1 VIILKIKFPE
11 NKKIHKMFQQMKNI
25 DSAFKYVR
33 GFTMLIILASF
44 AISCF
49 AIYKSYELVNANQKK
64 IFILA
69 NDKAIEAYASDR
81 KANVA
86 VEARDEISTF
96 HNYFFTLSP
105 DDKEIQSS
113 ITKALYLADASAKK
127 EYDNL
132 KESGYYTEIIS
143 ANISQEITID
153 SIQLDLN
160 QKPFYFKCFATQI
173 ITRTTSV
180 LTRSL
185 ITEGF
190 LRNVPRSENNSHGFL
205 IERWNI
211 LENKDLKIEKR

>member
-1 VIILKIKFPE
+1 
-11 NKKIHKMFQQMKNI
+11 MFQQMKNI

-33 GFTMLIILASF
+33 GFTLLVIAGSLA
-44 AISCF
+44 ITCF
-49 AIYKSYELVNANQKK
+49 AIYKSYEMVNGNQKR

-69 NDKAIEAYASDR
+69 NNKAIEAYASDR
-81 KANVA
+81 KDNVA
-86 VEARDEISTF
+86 VEAKDEIKTF

-105 DDKEIQSS
+105 DDKEIQSN

-132 KESGYYTEIIS
+132 KESGYYTDVIS
-143 ANISQEITID
+143 ANISQEITVD

-160 QKPFYFKCFATQI
+160 QIPYYFKCYATQK

-180 LTRSL
+180 LTRNL
-185 ITEGF
+185 ITEGY
-190 LRNVPRSENNSHGFL
+190 LRNVARSENNSHGFL

>member
-1 VIILKIKFPE
+1 
-11 NKKIHKMFQQMKNI
+11 MFQQMKNI

-33 GFTMLIILASF
+33 GFTLLVIAGSLAVT
-44 AISCF
+44 CF
-49 AIYKSYELVNANQKK
+49 AIYKSYDMVNGNQKR

-69 NDKAIEAYASDR
+69 NNKAIEAYASDR
-81 KANVA
+81 KDNVS
-86 VEARDEISTF
+86 VEAKDEIKTF

-105 DDKEIQSS
+105 DNKEIQSN

-132 KESGYYTEIIS
+132 KESGYYSDVIS
-143 ANISQEITID
+143 ANISQGITVD

-160 QKPFYFKCFATQI
+160 QIPYYFKCYATQK

-180 LTRSL
+180 LTRNL
-185 ITEGF
+185 ISDGY
-190 LRNVPRSENNSHGFL
+190 LRDVARSENNSHGFL

>member
-1 VIILKIKFPE
+1 MLIKKIK
-11 NKKIHKMFQQMKNI
+11 IMFQQMKNI

-33 GFTMLIILASF
+33 GFTLLIISGSF
-44 AISCF
+44 GLSCF
-49 AIYKSYELVNANQKK
+49 AIYKSYEMVNGNQKK

-69 NDKAIEAYASDR
+69 NNKAIEAYASER
-81 KANVA
+81 KDNIT
-86 VEARDEISTF
+86 VEAKDQIKTF

-105 DDKEIQSS
+105 DDKEIQSN
-113 ITKALYLADASAKK
+113 ITKALYLADGSAKR

-143 ANISQEITID
+143 ANISQEITVD

-160 QKPFYFKCFATQI
+160 QSPFYFRCFATQK

-180 LTRSL
+180 LTRDL

-205 IERWNI
+205 IERWTI
-211 LENKDLKIEKR
+211 LENKDLKVEKR

>member
-1 VIILKIKFPE
+1 
-11 NKKIHKMFQQMKNI
+11 M
-25 DSAFKYVR
+25 
-33 GFTMLIILASF
+33 
-44 AISCF
+44 
-49 AIYKSYELVNANQKK
+49 
-64 IFILA
+64 
-69 NDKAIEAYASDR
+69 
-81 KANVA
+81 
-86 VEARDEISTF
+86 
-96 HNYFFTLSP
+96 
-105 DDKEIQSS
+105 
-113 ITKALYLADASAKK
+113 
-127 EYDNL
+127 

-143 ANISQEITID
+143 ANISQEITVD

-190 LRNVPRSENNSHGFL
+190 LRSVPRSENNSHGFL